1 MNSVFAR
8 ELANRA
14 HEGQTDLAGEPYIGH
29 IYTVV
34 AGVESE
40 DAKTVAY
47 LHDIVED
54 THYTLDDLRNYFPPH
69 IVDAVEHLT
78 RREGESYT
86 DFIRRVRQNKLATE
100 VKVADLE
107 HNMLIRRIPTPTA
120 KDYQRVEK
128 YYKARQELLREEKH
142 ND

>member
-1 MNSVFAR
+1 
-8 ELANRA
+8 
-14 HEGQTDLAGEPYIGH
+14 
-29 IYTVV
+29 
-34 AGVESE
+34 
-40 DAKTVAY
+40 
-47 LHDIVED
+47 
-54 THYTLDDLRNYFPPH
+54 
-69 IVDAVEHLT
+69 
-78 RREGESYT
+78 
-86 DFIRRVRQNKLATE
+86 VRQNKLATE

>member
-1 MNSVFAR
+1 MNSTFAR

-14 HEGQTDLAGEPYIGH
+14 HEGQKDLAGEPYIGH
-29 IYTVV
+29 IYQVV

-54 THYTLDDLRNYFPPH
+54 THYTLDELRNYFPTH
-69 IVDAVEHLT
+69 IVDAVDHLT
-78 RREGESYT
+78 RREGESYA
-86 DFIRRVRQNKLATE
+86 DFIRRVKQNKLATE

-128 YYKARQELLREEKH
+128 YYKARQELLEEI
-142 ND
+142 N